1 MVFLNAALATAAI
14 QLIGWA
20 AASILRTEIFY
31 DVMGGLNFMAIAL
44 LSTKYN
50 AGWSATARTLAVTWT
65 FVASRAW
72 LLTFLAW
79 RAHERG
85 GDSRFDPVLRP
96 KKGPVKYGVF
106 FVFWTLQGIW
116 VYCLSLPM
124 LYVNSALSSSG
135 FEAPALASSVR
146 DQILLAGFVLG
157 VVVEVVADV
166 QKARWVKAGRIG
178 GFCTEGVW
186 SMSRHPNYFAEMF
199 QWSCCWLLAL
209 SSSSSGISDP
219 VWWATALSPLFTFQ
233 ILLNTAGTGV
243 AQANGKGLARYYES
257 ENKDRYV
264 EYRASTSILVPMI
277 GYRHVPMWLKRT
289 VCLDLAKYEY
299 RPKKKK

>member
-1 MVFLNAALATAAI
+1 MVFFNAALATAGI
-14 QLIGWA
+14 QVLGWA
-20 AASILRTEIFY
+20 VASALRTETFY
-31 DVMGGLNFMAIAL
+31 DVLGGLNFMALAL
-44 LSTKYN
+44 LSTKFN
-50 AGWSATARTLAVTWT
+50 PEWSATPRTLAITCT

-96 KKGPVKYGVF
+96 QKGPVQYGRF
-106 FVFWTLQGIW
+106 LVFWIVQGIW

-124 LYVNSALSSSG
+124 LYVNNSA
-135 FEAPALASSVR
+135 FEAPALSSSMC

-166 QKARWVKAGRIG
+166 QKARWVKAGRVG

-186 SMSRHPNYFAEMF
+186 SMSRHPNYFGEMF

-233 ILLNTAGTGV
+233 ILLNTAATGV

-257 ENKDRYV
+257 ENKDRYIK
-264 EYRASTSILVPMI
+264 YRASTSILLPMV
-277 GYRHVPMWLKRT
+277 GYQHVPMWLKRT

-299 RPKKKK
+299 RQKKKK